1 MIPTSVRLIRSAEK
15 SNLELTIIK
24 IGQSQLSMKAV
35 PIAGSIL

>member
-15 SNLELTIIK
+15 SNVELTIIK
-24 IGQSQLSMKAV
+24 IGQSQLRMQAV